1 MKKPQANHR
10 GLLLL
15 AAPQLA
21 GQPPVGPALCSEGRC
36 LRTKQLT
43 ACFFPDSRRVASQ
56 PGLSDLRRA
65 KFARRLPAALSEL
78 AGPQHGPVRLP
89 LHLAWSGLTTFDLDQ
104 PRLWMSCYRVVLA
117 EGQHDDLVRYLDRD
131 LLVGLWPTLR
141 TLVSRDV
148 REVWESAFGELGGSA
163 RAAA

>member
-1 MKKPQANHR
+1 MATP
-10 GLLLL
+10 
-15 AAPQLA
+15 
-21 GQPPVGPALCSEGRC
+21 
-36 LRTKQLT
+36 
-43 ACFFPDSRRVASQ
+43 

-65 KFARRLPAALSEL
+65 KFARRLPAVLSDL
-78 AGPQHGPVRLP
+78 VGPEHGTVSLP
-89 LHLAWSGLTTFDLDQ
+89 LRLAWSGLTTFDLDQ
-104 PRLWMSCYRVVLA
+104 PRLRMSYYRIVLA

-148 REVWESAFGELGGSA
+148 REVWESSFDELAHSA